1 MIYTSKLMAQLLLT
15 GVRSNLHKK
24 NIILLSEASIVIYKA
39 GRHTGVE
46 NKFIYFNI
54 PTGTHSIDPFNAKI
68 TELIQRQRKDW
79 EQPQIKDFRFA
90 IPQGYEF
97 MASNN
102 ILVNKINDLRKLH

>member
-1 MIYTSKLMAQLLLT
+1 MAQLLLT

-39 GRHTGVE
+39 GKHTGVE

-54 PTGTHSIDPFNAKI
+54 PTSTHSIDAFNAKI

-79 EQPQIKDFRFA
+79 EPPQIKDFRFA

-102 ILVNKINDLRKLH
+102 ILVNKINNLRKLH